1 LCLLI
6 WVISRLRVLWRF
18 PSSCRYRCCAPLCL
32 LIWVIGRLR
41 VLLRFPS
48 SCRCRC
54 CAPLCLLIWVISRL
68 SVLWCL
74 PRSCRCRCRCSF
86 PLRSALCIII
96 GDLRCSLPSRC
107 RYRCSFPCRCLPS
120 SLGRCWYWCCVLCCW
135 CSWCSCWRLSYFTR
149 ISNRCR
155 LSWCTT

>member
-1 LCLLI
+1 MCLLI

-54 CAPLCLLIWVISRL
+54 CAPLCLLIWVIRRL
-68 SVLWCL
+68 SILWCL

-107 RYRCSFPCRCLPS
+107 RYRCSFPCKLGSIGARSTGNPS
-120 SLGRCWYWCCVLCCW
+120 TATVASGQVNVV
-135 CSWCSCWRLSYFTR
+135 SYFVHS
-149 ISNRCR
+149 IK
-155 LSWCTT
+155 LYLAQG